1 MSVSGK
7 YFLQHFTR
15 ILKYK
20 ISSDMAIKNQVLDM
34 TPMGMKFTVLQTS
47 NDTNGKSL
55 DLHWD
60 LLPGCNMKDPL
71 VHIHPNAIETYEILE
86 GEMEFF
92 IKDKW
97 VTAIKGDKLSV
108 PIGVTHAFRNPTNK
122 IVTVFNTHQPAL
134 QMEKYFED
142 VCKVLDK
149 VTDNRTKEFK
159 MNLKAKLY
167 LGVLMSN
174 YRNDIIAINPPD
186 FAVKILGFI
195 GKLIGIKY

>member
-1 MSVSGK
+1 MK
-7 YFLQHFTR
+7 ELNR
-15 ILKYK
+15 I
-20 ISSDMAIKNQVLDM
+20 LDM
-34 TPMGMKFTVLQTS
+34 TPLGMKFTVLKSGAQ
-47 NDTNGKSL
+47 TNGKSL
-55 DLHWD
+55 ELHWE

-97 VTAIKGDKLSV
+97 VTAKKGDKLSV
-108 PIGVTHAFRNPTNK
+108 PIGVTHTFRNPTNE

-134 QMEKYFED
+134 QMEAYFEA

-149 VTDNRTKEFK
+149 VTNNRTKEFK
-159 MNLKAKLY
+159 MNLNAKLY
-167 LGVLMSN
+167 LGVLMNN

-186 FAVKILGFI
+186 FAVKLLGFI